1 MNIDYDN
8 SSIPELI
15 NYFKE
20 EEISLSNVVNRNITD
35 IENLINECTKRI
47 IKQNNIFLLGAGTS
61 GRLAVIE
68 AAELLPT
75 YGDSTFKGI
84 IAGGLKAME
93 NSVEKSEDS
102 LTKSVKILN
111 KNNIHNDD
119 LVIGISSS
127 GTTPYTI
134 SALDYCKSKKIQSAL
149 ISNTTKS
156 KYDININLGVKTEKI
171 LDSTRML
178 SGTLTKQLLNLITT
192 ISMIKSGKTFKNFM
206 ISVKPLNN
214 KLINRSIEII
224 AEITNLNTK
233 KSEKLF
239 YKSDKNIKVAI
250 VSYLKNMSIEEF
262 LAEIQPLDV
271 RGVGSKSGSAR
282 AGPSS

>member
-15 NYFKE
+15 NYFKK
-20 EEISLSNVVNRNITD
+20 EEISLLNVINKNIID
-35 IENLINECTKRI
+35 VENLINDCTKRI
-47 IKQNNIFLLGAGTS
+47 INQNNIFLLGAGTS

-84 IAGGLKAME
+84 IAGGLEAME

-102 LTKSVKILN
+102 LTESIKILN
-111 KNNIHNDD
+111 MNNIHNDD

-134 SALDYCKSKKIQSAL
+134 SALNYCKSKKIQSCL

-192 ISMIKSGKTFKNFM
+192 ISMIKSGKTYKNFM

-233 KSEKLF
+233 KSEELF
-239 YKSDKNIKVAI
+239 YKSGKNIKIAI
-250 VSYLKNMSIEEF
+250 VSYLKNMSFSESQALLDKNKGF
-262 LAEIQPLDV
+262 LSRII
-271 RGVGSKSGSAR
+271 
-282 AGPSS
+282 

>member
-20 EEISLSNVVNRNITD
+20 EEISLSNVINKNIID
-35 IENLINECTKRI
+35 VENLINDCTKRI
-47 IKQNNIFLLGAGTS
+47 INQNNIFLLGAGTS

-84 IAGGLKAME
+84 IAGGLEAME

-102 LTKSVKILN
+102 LTESIKILN
-111 KNNIHNDD
+111 MNNIHNDD

-134 SALDYCKSKKIQSAL
+134 SALNYCKSKKIQSCL

-192 ISMIKSGKTFKNFM
+192 ISMIKSGKTYKNFM
-206 ISVKPLNN
+206 ISVKPFNN

-233 KSEKLF
+233 KSEELF

-250 VSYLKNMSIEEF
+250 VSYLKNMSFSESQALLDKNKGF
-262 LAEIQPLDV
+262 LSRII
-271 RGVGSKSGSAR
+271 
-282 AGPSS
+282 

>member
-20 EEISLSNVVNRNITD
+20 EEISLSNVINKNILD
-35 IENLINECTKRI
+35 VENLINECTKRI
-47 IKQNNIFLLGAGTS
+47 INQNNIFLLGAGTS

-84 IAGGLKAME
+84 IAGGLEAME
-93 NSVEKSEDS
+93 NSIEKSEDS
-102 LTKSVKILN
+102 LTESMKILN
-111 KNNIHNDD
+111 MNNIHNDD

-134 SALDYCKSKKIQSAL
+134 SALNYCKSKKIQSCL

-192 ISMIKSGKTFKNFM
+192 ISMIKSGKTYKNFM
-206 ISVKPLNN
+206 ISVKPFNN

-233 KSEKLF
+233 KSEELF

-250 VSYLKNMSIEEF
+250 VSYLKNMSFSESQALLDKNKGF
-262 LAEIQPLDV
+262 LSRII
-271 RGVGSKSGSAR
+271 
-282 AGPSS
+282 

>member
-20 EEISLSNVVNRNITD
+20 EEISLSNVINKNIID
-35 IENLINECTKRI
+35 VENLINECTKRI
-47 IKQNNIFLLGAGTS
+47 INQNNIFLLGAGTS

-84 IAGGLKAME
+84 IAGGLEAME
-93 NSVEKSEDS
+93 NSIEKSEDS
-102 LTKSVKILN
+102 LTESMKILN
-111 KNNIHNDD
+111 MNNIHNDD

-134 SALDYCKSKKIQSAL
+134 SALNYCKSKKIQSCL

-192 ISMIKSGKTFKNFM
+192 ISMIKSGKTYKNFM
-206 ISVKPLNN
+206 ISVKPFNN

-233 KSEKLF
+233 KSEELF

-250 VSYLKNMSIEEF
+250 VSYLKNMSFSESQALLDKNKGF
-262 LAEIQPLDV
+262 LSRII
-271 RGVGSKSGSAR
+271 
-282 AGPSS
+282 

>member
-20 EEISLSNVVNRNITD
+20 EEISLSNVINKNIID
-35 IENLINECTKRI
+35 VENLINECTKRI
-47 IKQNNIFLLGAGTS
+47 INQNNIFLLGAGTS

-84 IAGGLKAME
+84 IAGGLEAME
-93 NSVEKSEDS
+93 NSIEKSEDS
-102 LTKSVKILN
+102 LTESMKILN
-111 KNNIHNDD
+111 MNNIHNDD

-134 SALDYCKSKKIQSAL
+134 SALNYCKSKKIQSCL

-178 SGTLTKQLLNLITT
+178 SGTLTKQLLNLVTT
-192 ISMIKSGKTFKNFM
+192 ISMIKSGKTYKNFM
-206 ISVKPLNN
+206 ISVKPFNN

-233 KSEKLF
+233 KSEELF
-239 YKSDKNIKVAI
+239 YKSGKNIKVAI
-250 VSYLKNMSIEEF
+250 VSYLKNMSFSESQALLDKNKGF
-262 LAEIQPLDV
+262 LNRII
-271 RGVGSKSGSAR
+271 
-282 AGPSS
+282 

>member
-20 EEISLSNVVNRNITD
+20 EEISLSNVVNKNIID
-35 IENLINECTKRI
+35 VENLINDCTKRI
-47 IKQNNIFLLGAGTS
+47 INQNNIFLLGAGTS

-84 IAGGLKAME
+84 IAGGLEAME

-102 LTKSVKILN
+102 LTESMKILN
-111 KNNIHNDD
+111 MNNIHNDD

-134 SALDYCKSKKIQSAL
+134 SALDYCKSKKIQSGL

-192 ISMIKSGKTFKNFM
+192 ISMIKSGKTYKNFM

-233 KSEKLF
+233 KSEELF
-239 YKSDKNIKVAI
+239 YKSGKNIKVAI
-250 VSYLKNMSIEEF
+250 VSYLKNMSFSESQTLLDENRGF
-262 LAEIQPLDV
+262 LSRII
-271 RGVGSKSGSAR
+271 
-282 AGPSS
+282 

>member
-20 EEISLSNVVNRNITD
+20 EEISLSNVINKNIID
-35 IENLINECTKRI
+35 VENLINDCTKRI
-47 IKQNNIFLLGAGTS
+47 INQNNIFLLGAGTS

-84 IAGGLKAME
+84 IAGGPEAME

-102 LTKSVKILN
+102 LTESMKILN
-111 KNNIHNDD
+111 MNNIHNDD

-134 SALDYCKSKKIQSAL
+134 SALNFCKSKKIQSCL

-192 ISMIKSGKTFKNFM
+192 ISMIKSGKTYKNFM

-233 KSEKLF
+233 KSEELF

-250 VSYLKNMSIEEF
+250 VSYLKNMSFSETRKIIDENKGF
-262 LAEIQPLDV
+262 LSRII
-271 RGVGSKSGSAR
+271 
-282 AGPSS
+282 

>member
-20 EEISLSNVVNRNITD
+20 EEISLSNVINKNIID
-35 IENLINECTKRI
+35 IENLINDCTKRI
-47 IKQNNIFLLGAGTS
+47 INQNNIFLLGAGTS

-84 IAGGLKAME
+84 IAGGLEAME

-102 LTKSVKILN
+102 LTESIKILN
-111 KNNIHNDD
+111 MNNIHNDD

-134 SALDYCKSKKIQSAL
+134 SALNYCKSKKIQSCL

-192 ISMIKSGKTFKNFM
+192 ISMIKSGKTYKNFM

-233 KSEKLF
+233 KSEELF
-239 YKSDKNIKVAI
+239 YKSGKNIKIAI
-250 VSYLKNMSIEEF
+250 VSYLKNMSFSESQALLDKNKGF
-262 LAEIQPLDV
+262 LSRII
-271 RGVGSKSGSAR
+271 
-282 AGPSS
+282 

>member
-20 EEISLSNVVNRNITD
+20 EEISLSNVINKNIID
-35 IENLINECTKRI
+35 VENLINECTKRI
-47 IKQNNIFLLGAGTS
+47 INQNNIFLLGAGTS

-84 IAGGLKAME
+84 IAGGLEAME
-93 NSVEKSEDS
+93 NSIEKSEDS
-102 LTKSVKILN
+102 LTESMKILN
-111 KNNIHNDD
+111 MNNIHNDD

-134 SALDYCKSKKIQSAL
+134 SALNYCKSKKIQSCL

-192 ISMIKSGKTFKNFM
+192 ISMIKSGKTYKNFM

-214 KLINRSIEII
+214 KLINRSIKII

-233 KSEKLF
+233 KSEELF
-239 YKSDKNIKVAI
+239 YKSGKNIKVAI
-250 VSYLKNMSIEEF
+250 VSYLKNMSFSESQALLDKNKGF
-262 LAEIQPLDV
+262 LSRII
-271 RGVGSKSGSAR
+271 
-282 AGPSS
+282 